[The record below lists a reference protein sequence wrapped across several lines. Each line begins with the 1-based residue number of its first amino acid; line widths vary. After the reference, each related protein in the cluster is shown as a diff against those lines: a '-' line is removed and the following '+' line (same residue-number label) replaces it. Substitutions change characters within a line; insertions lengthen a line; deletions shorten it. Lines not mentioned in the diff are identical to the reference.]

1 MEESDPKFFLEE
13 LLKEKKTIEKYIK
26 KLEESIYDN
35 ETKYLQST
43 VNGGNI
49 LRGWEHIFTTKSKNI
64 HMGNQCK
71 KNHFSNNERLFSQTY
86 EIDKNITEETSI
98 INDKINNQT
107 VSSSINNNNTKI
119 ESPKINTNSNI
130 TNNNKKKTMKSL
142 GIKRKRNNNSDLN
155 QSDKLDGQKNP

>member
-155 QSDKLDGQKNP
+155 QSDKLDGQNNP

>member
-71 KNHFSNNERLFSQTY
+71 KNHFSNYERLFSQTY
-86 EIDKNITEETSI
+86 EIDKNITEEASI

>member
-35 ETKYLQST
+35 ETKYLQNT

-86 EIDKNITEETSI
+86 EIDKNITEETSF

-107 VSSSINNNNTKI
+107 VTSSINNNNTKI
-119 ESPKINTNSNI
+119 ESLKIKTNSN
-130 TNNNKKKTMKSL
+130 
-142 GIKRKRNNNSDLN
+142 
-155 QSDKLDGQKNP
+155 KNYER

>member
-1 MEESDPKFFLEE
+1 
-13 LLKEKKTIEKYIK
+13 
-26 KLEESIYDN
+26 
-35 ETKYLQST
+35 
-43 VNGGNI
+43 
-49 LRGWEHIFTTKSKNI
+49 
-64 HMGNQCK
+64 MGNQCK